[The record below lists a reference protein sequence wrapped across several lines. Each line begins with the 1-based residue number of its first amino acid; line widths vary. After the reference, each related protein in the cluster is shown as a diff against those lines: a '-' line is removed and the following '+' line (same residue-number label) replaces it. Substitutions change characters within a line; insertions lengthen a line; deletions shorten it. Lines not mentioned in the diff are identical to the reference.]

1 MILLTSTSDK
11 ITVTTGAAGTIGVHA
26 SWVDLSGTT
35 VTPDR
40 ANFSITSATTT
51 DVVASPA
58 SSVTRNV
65 KLLSVWNDGATQD
78 VTITHTDGTTAVD
91 LWVGSI
97 PAQSG
102 VVFDETCGW
111 KIIGAET
118 PADIQTFTFPGGRW
132 IKPNSFTPSW
142 VLTRVWGGG
151 GGGGAGA
158 SLATAAVAK
167 GGSGGG
173 GGAMATVLFPAAIL
187 PDILTVTIGAG
198 GLPGSPGAAGAAGN
212 DAGNGGATSITI
224 SGNLAASV
232 VATPAYLSVG
242 GGVAGRGGVITASA
256 TLAGAGASAH
266 SSGGGNIQAPGYSM
280 IGVNASA
287 GAATNGPAWEG
298 GGMGGGSNSTPSSF
312 AGGTSRFGGG
322 GGGSGGH
329 HNATP
334 AVVDASAG
342 GLTGPTVGSTVS
354 GGGGAAGTSGAT
366 PTAGANGADGTDEY
380 GGQGGG
386 GGGSTVAASTDGA
399 NGGDGGRG
407 GGGGGGGGVGMN
419 PGLGGRGGQGG
430 PGYGWIA
437 TW

>member
-11 ITVTTGAAGTIGVHA
+11 ITVTTGAAGTIGVFA
-26 SWVDLSGTT
+26 SWVDLNGTT

-65 KLLSVWNDGATQD
+65 KLLSVWNDGTTQN

-91 LWVGSI
+91 LWAGSI

-118 PADIQTFTFPGGRW
+118 PADIQTFTAPGGRW
-132 IKPNSFTPSW
+132 IKPTSFQPSW
-142 VLTRVWGGG
+142 LLMRVWGSG
-151 GGGGAGA
+151 GGGGAGG
-158 SLATAAVAK
+158 SLATAVVAK

-173 GGAMATVLFPAAIL
+173 GGAMATAIIPADFV
-187 PDILTVTIGAG
+187 PDFLNVVIQFG
-198 GLPGSPGAAGAAGN
+198 GLGGLPGAAGAAGSDGN
-212 DAGNGGATSITI
+212 NGGS
-224 SGNLAASV
+224 SGVIPTHSNPIL
-232 VATPAYLSVG
+232 VAG
-242 GGVAGRGGVITASA
+242 GGIAGRGGVTSA
-256 TLAGAGASAH
+256 ISTLAGAGASAH
-266 SSGGGNIQAPGYSM
+266 STSAGNVQGPGYSM
-280 IGVNASA
+280 IGTNASS

-298 GGMGGGSNSTPSSF
+298 GGMGGGSSATPLSF

-342 GLTGPTVGSTVS
+342 GLTGPTVGTTAS

-366 PTAGANGADGTDEY
+366 PTAGTNGADGTAEY

-386 GGGSTVAASTDGA
+386 GGGSTVAASTSGA

>member
-11 ITVTTGAAGTIGVHA
+11 ITVTTGAAGTIGVFA

-40 ANFSITSATTT
+40 ANFSITSATST

-78 VTITHTDGTTAVD
+78 VSITHTDGTTAVD
-91 LWVGSI
+91 LWAGSI

-118 PADIQTFTFPGGRW
+118 PVDIQTFTAPGGRW
-132 IKPNSFTPSW
+132 IKPTSFQPSW
-142 VLTRVWGGG
+142 ILMRLWGSG

-158 SLATAAVAK
+158 SLATAVVAK
-167 GGSGGG
+167 GGAGGS
-173 GGAMATVLFPAAIL
+173 GGAMATAIIPADFVPEYLNVVIQF
-187 PDILTVTIGAG
+187 G
-198 GLPGSPGAAGAAGN
+198 GLGGVPGAAGAAGN
-212 DAGNGGATSITI
+212 AGSAGATSYIVPANSDGILGAGGGLGGTGGAI
-224 SGNLAASV
+224 SG
-232 VATPAYLSVG
+232 VATAAPNGPSAHFTTAGS
-242 GGVAGRGGVITASA
+242 VAG
-256 TLAGAGASAH
+256 
-266 SSGGGNIQAPGYSM
+266 PGYSM
-280 IGVNASA
+280 IGISASA
-287 GAATNGPAWEG
+287 GSPTNGPAWEG
-298 GGMGGGSNSTPSSF
+298 GGMGGGSSATPLSF

-342 GLTGPTVGSTVS
+342 GLTGPTVGSTAS

-366 PTAGANGADGTDEY
+366 PTAGTNGADGTAEY

-386 GGGSTVAASTDGA
+386 GGGSTVAASTSGA
-399 NGGDGGRG
+399 AGGAGGLG

-430 PGYGWIA
+430 DGYGWIA